1 MLRGTLARSLW
12 IAAFLVLSAGGVWA
26 DWPQFLGPHRNGV
39 EENGRLLAAEWWSN
53 IPRVLWTVPVGPGFG
68 GAAIYKSNVLIL
80 DRKAGEQDILR
91 CLHVVDGNDLW
102 QYAYDAPGDVQY
114 PGSRSTPATDGET
127 VYSVGSRGHL
137 KAVTLTDGELVW
149 QGNVLADWGAAMPEW
164 GVAQSPLLLEDSVV
178 VAPWGIDAAV
188 AAYGKASG
196 EILWA
201 TPNSTEG
208 QMAYQSVVPMTL
220 DGRLTLVA
228 SAARGYTIGVDA
240 ATGEQLW
247 EFDSFECSTH
257 IPSPTIVDGGRI
269 LLTGGYG
276 AGTVMFRVFRQG
288 NSYATETLWA
298 NSNMGS
304 QSGQAL
310 IHGDHIYGNS
320 YSTGGGI
327 RCLSLDGEIVW
338 DSTKEGRRFDL
349 GNLLIV
355 GDVLFAING
364 RDGALFML
372 AASPRG
378 YEGLGLVQVLS
389 GNEVWGPLAYSDG
402 HLIIRDQQNLVCL
415 DVRAE

>member
-247 EFDSFECSTH
+247 EFDSFE
-257 IPSPTIVDGGRI
+257 
-269 LLTGGYG
+269 
-276 AGTVMFRVFRQG
+276 
-288 NSYATETLWA
+288 
-298 NSNMGS
+298 
-304 QSGQAL
+304 
-310 IHGDHIYGNS
+310 
-320 YSTGGGI
+320 
-327 RCLSLDGEIVW
+327 
-338 DSTKEGRRFDL
+338 
-349 GNLLIV
+349 
-355 GDVLFAING
+355 
-364 RDGALFML
+364 
-372 AASPRG
+372 
-378 YEGLGLVQVLS
+378 
-389 GNEVWGPLAYSDG
+389 
-402 HLIIRDQQNLVCL
+402 
-415 DVRAE
+415 